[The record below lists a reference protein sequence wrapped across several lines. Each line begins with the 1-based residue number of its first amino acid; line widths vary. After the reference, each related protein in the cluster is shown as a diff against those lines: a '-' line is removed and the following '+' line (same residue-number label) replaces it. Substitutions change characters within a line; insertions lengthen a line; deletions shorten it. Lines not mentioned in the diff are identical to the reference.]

1 MASVRGPDPCLAAGS
16 DPDCVTANRIRAST
30 NVVAGPSQLPWPIHI
45 IKRKIGHYYDREKIG
60 QHRKKD
66 TLNQRKSGLLLLF
79 YCYFCSFLYT
89 FSFMTSKALK
99 LKKKTKIKK
108 NQSPDPATLGRI
120 RTRDPDPDHS
130 GPDPDSGSGRGSA
143 FTDLQSGSPQKHGL
157 V

>member
-16 DPDCVTANRIRAST
+16 DPDCVTTNRVRDST

-79 YCYFCSFLYT
+79 TVTFALFFTPFL
-89 FSFMTSKALK
+89 S
-99 LKKKTKIKK
+99 
-108 NQSPDPATLGRI
+108 
-120 RTRDPDPDHS
+120 
-130 GPDPDSGSGRGSA
+130 
-143 FTDLQSGSPQKHGL
+143 
-157 V
+157 